1 MVVSFAAL
9 LFNPGQR
16 QTVRCF
22 RFLPIKGAVGALQ
35 VAAGC
40 PRRCLIGGRPERP
53 RAAPSALSVFSAL
66 VCVGLCVVL
75 RCFDGLPVVVLAGK
89 GGADR
94 QGCRSDREGGRGH
107 SVPVILFRCVGAP
120 SWLPIKGAVL
130 PAAPSAYSQVNH
142 KLQVCRRSG
151 AVCLPAA
158 ASLCR

>member
-66 VCVGLCVVL
+66 VCVGLCVDL
-75 RCFDGLPVVVLAGK
+75 RCFDGLPVVVLPIM
-89 GGADR
+89 GAR
-94 QGCRSDREGGRGH
+94 IGR
-107 SVPVILFRCVGAP
+107 
-120 SWLPIKGAVL
+120 
-130 PAAPSAYSQVNH
+130 
-142 KLQVCRRSG
+142 
-151 AVCLPAA
+151 AA
-158 ASLCR
+158 ALIVKAAGVIASR